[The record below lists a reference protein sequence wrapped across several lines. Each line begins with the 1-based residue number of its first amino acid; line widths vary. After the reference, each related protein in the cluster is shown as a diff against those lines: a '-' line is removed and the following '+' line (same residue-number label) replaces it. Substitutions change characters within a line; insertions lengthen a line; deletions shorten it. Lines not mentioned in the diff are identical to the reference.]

1 MPELLVSDGE
11 GFFLDRLFFNMPVGH
26 FALEE
31 IKEEEIKDV
40 PGATPEGR
48 FAPKIHMLRGPDHDD
63 DH

>member
-1 MPELLVSDGE
+1 MPELLVSDGV
-11 GFFLDRLFFNMPVGH
+11 GFFFGPSPVGH
-26 FALEE
+26 FSLEE